1 MAPSIH
7 RATLRLLDTV
17 RLDSDHGHWAL
28 SVLFPLNSY
37 FTKIVNKIS
46 NLRVLI
52 FVCNFC
58 VTLSIFFSTFV
69 MCLTV

>member
-7 RATLRLLDTV
+7 RAALRLLDTV

-37 FTKIVNKIS
+37 STKIVNKINS
-46 NLRVLI
+46 LQVLI
-52 FVCNFC
+52 YRV
-58 VTLSIFFSTFV
+58 
-69 MCLTV
+69 